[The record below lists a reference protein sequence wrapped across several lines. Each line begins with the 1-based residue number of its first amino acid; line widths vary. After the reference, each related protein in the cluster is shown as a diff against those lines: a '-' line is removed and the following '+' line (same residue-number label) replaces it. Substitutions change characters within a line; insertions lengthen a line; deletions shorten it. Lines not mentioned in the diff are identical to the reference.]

1 MSYDPQKHHRRS
13 LRLKGYDYSKA
24 GAYFIT
30 ICTYN
35 LQTLFGEIIDGKMQ
49 LNQLGEV
56 VAEEWERSAQMRQEI
71 ELDYSV
77 IMPNHLHGIVII
89 NNVGANG
96 HFVPQ
101 HETPLHGHF
110 VPQHETPLRM
120 KPRSISSLMAGFK
133 SAVTKRINRIPY
145 HGEQLT
151 TPVPVW
157 QRNYYEHII
166 RNETSLNQ
174 LRQYIIENPLKWEID
189 QLHPNNPSKW

>member
-1 MSYDPQKHHRRS
+1 MSYDPNKHHRRS
-13 LRLKGYDYSKA
+13 LRLRGYDYSQA
-24 GAYFIT
+24 GAYFLT

-35 LQTLFGEIIDGKMQ
+35 RQTLFGEIIDGKMQ

-56 VAEEWERSAQMRQEI
+56 VVEEWERSAQIRQEI

-89 NNVGANG
+89 NNVGANERVG
-96 HFVPQ
+96 VNTIEGECHS
-101 HETPLHGHF
+101 
-110 VPQHETPLRM
+110 PLRM
-120 KPRSISSLMAGFK
+120 KSRSISSLITGFK
-133 SAVTKRINRIPY
+133 SVVTRRINRIRY

-151 TPVPVW
+151 TPAPVW

-174 LRQYIIENPLKWEID
+174 LRQYIVENPLKWEID

>member
-1 MSYDPQKHHRRS
+1 MSYDPNKHHRRS
-13 LRLKGYDYSKA
+13 LRLRGYDYSQA
-24 GAYFIT
+24 GAYFLT

-35 LQTLFGEIIDGKMQ
+35 RQTLFGEILDGKMQ

-56 VAEEWERSAQMRQEI
+56 VAEEWERSAQIRQEI

-77 IMPNHLHGIVII
+77 IMPNHLHGIVVI
-89 NNVGANG
+89 NNVGANNPVG
-96 HFVPQ
+96 ANGRSPLHDHFVSRHQ
-101 HETPLHGHF
+101 
-110 VPQHETPLRM
+110 TPLRM

-133 SAVTKRINRIPY
+133 SAVTKRINQIRY
-145 HGEQLT
+145 HGEQLAT
-151 TPVPVW
+151 SAPVW

>member
-35 LQTLFGEIIDGKMQ
+35 RQTLFGEIIDGKMQ

-89 NNVGANG
+89 NNVGANDNVG
-96 HFVPQ
+96 AN
-101 HETPLHGHF
+101 GRS
-110 VPQHETPLRM
+110 PLRM
-120 KPRSISSLMAGFK
+120 KSRSISSLMAGFK